1 MESINTT
8 SLELLVSSST
18 VREVIVM
25 PYRKGY
31 QIRVRWG
38 GVEKPLRSQR
48 ESVRVF
54 KSINSACKLLKDLG
68 VQQATVVL

>member
-8 SLELLVSSST
+8 SLKLLVASAT
-18 VREVIVM
+18 VREAVVM
-25 PYRKGY
+25 AYRNGY

-38 GVEKPLRSQR
+38 HVEKPLRSQR
-48 ESVRVF
+48 EDIREF